1 MRRELLSFIAIVAL
15 ALTAAGCAASDSK
28 RETTA
33 RKNSTTAPATQ
44 QSPATP
50 PNVTSAHESAAQQH
64 DDGHGHARL
73 PARVP
78 AFEVSPAALK
88 NLPPTLSPELF
99 TGKTREAY
107 QVVKEIPETIAQL
120 PCYCH
125 CDQGFGHKSL
135 HSCFSGEDRH
145 ASQCAV
151 CVEEA
156 LVAYRMQ
163 KEEKLTPAQIRER
176 IVAHYTSQGF

>member
-1 MRRELLSFIAIVAL
+1 MRRELLSFIAIAAL

-33 RKNSTTAPATQ
+33 RKNSTAAPAAQ

-50 PNVTSAHESAAQQH
+50 PNVTSAHESAAQH

-88 NLPPTLSPELF
+88 SLPPTLSPELF

-107 QVVKEIPETIAQL
+107 QAVKEIPETIAQL

>member
-1 MRRELLSFIAIVAL
+1 MRRELLLFVTTLTL
-15 ALTAAGCAASDSK
+15 ALSAAACAASDSK
-28 RETTA
+28 RETGA
-33 RKNSTTAPATQ
+33 RKNSTAASSTAQSHAT
-44 QSPATP
+44 ST
-50 PNVTSAHESAAQQH
+50 HESAAAKQ

-88 NLPPTLSPELF
+88 NLPSTLSPELF
-99 TGKTREAY
+99 TGKTRAAY
-107 QVVKEIPETIAQL
+107 QAVKEIPETIAQL

-125 CDQGFGHKSL
+125 CDEGFGHKSL
-135 HSCFSGEDRH
+135 HSCFSGDDRH

-156 LVAYRMQ
+156 LEAYRMQ
-163 KEEKLTPAQIRER
+163 KEEKLTPTQIRER
-176 IVAHYTSQGF
+176 IVAHYTAQGF